1 MVRPKGLSAA
11 AEPTAP
17 RGSSPVALL
26 ELFPAAAPVGI
37 VPPDVLALRLELL
50 RRSFGYLR
58 PELDDHVFTV
68 EVEFETSFEA
78 SSRRKSRADP
88 SSCVKR
94 RDVGCTTALEIV
106 IGLPPLSRFGGRA
119 TRQRRCG
126 FSLRSRALPGLG
138 LALRLTGCRSAL
150 VSPSPTRATGRPS
163 SKTAQPPQARAA
175 ALRACGDSLRL
186 CPKSK

>member
-1 MVRPKGLSAA
+1 M
-11 AEPTAP
+11 
-17 RGSSPVALL
+17 
-26 ELFPAAAPVGI
+26 PAAAPAGI
-37 VPPDVLALRLELL
+37 VAPDVLALRLELL

-106 IGLPPLSRFGGRA
+106 IGACAGW
-119 TRQRRCG
+119 
-126 FSLRSRALPGLG
+126 
-138 LALRLTGCRSAL
+138 RLETVITDNGSEY
-150 VSPSPTRATGRPS
+150 
-163 SKTAQPPQARAA
+163 RAA
-175 ALRACGDSLRL
+175 ALAELAIDQRRIRAGRPHSSALPAACSRIKVSAVSPRSRL
-186 CPKSK
+186 SGF